1 MNSSKQ
7 RASMRSVMSFGW
19 MGALACLPLLAGCT
33 LGPHGTPP
41 PLSEH
46 AGFTTEPVQL
56 PKDAGTTLQPG
67 MQPTAQWW
75 RDLESA
81 KLDTLVTQALDH
93 NPNWA
98 SQQASLKAAHAMA
111 AAGQSLL
118 FPNVQAGFVSSR
130 QKVGQEISS
139 TLSSGQNLFN
149 LHTAQVQVTYPLDVF
164 GGNRRQV
171 EAGQALADQQAALT
185 DAARITLINSVIL
198 GAVQYAALNDS
209 LRLTQQL
216 VDIDRTALVQTRQQA
231 SLGQV
236 PESAVWA
243 AQTALLQAQS
253 SAAGLAK
260 QLAQQRDQLAALVGQ
275 YPNQPLDLPSTL
287 TEFQL
292 PKHLPESLPADV
304 VRYRPDIVAASA
316 GLHAAA
322 AEVGVAMAARL
333 PQIAITADGGYTGSA
348 LAGLFSSPNQFWSLI
363 GGVAQPV
370 FDAGG
375 LANRQKAAEATYDQA
390 REQYRATVQNAF
402 VNVADSLHA
411 LREDALGRTFAMQTT
426 EVALLSWQAAKK
438 QVELGDISPFTGL
451 TTEQTYR
458 QAMLTQVQAEAMLYM
473 DVAALH
479 QAIGGVW

>member
-7 RASMRSVMSFGW
+7 NMLIRSTKRFGW
-19 MGALACLPLLAGCT
+19 LGAMTCLPLLAGCT

-41 PLSEH
+41 ALSEH
-46 AGFTTEPVQL
+46 AGFTAEPVEL
-56 PKDAGTTLQPG
+56 PKEAGMTLQPG
-67 MQPTAQWW
+67 AQPTAQWW
-75 RDLESA
+75 RDFGSA
-81 KLDTLVTQALDH
+81 KLDALVTQALAH

-98 SQQASLKAAHAMA
+98 SQQAALKAARAQA

-118 FPNVQAGFVSSR
+118 FPNVQAGFSSGR

-185 DAARITLINSVIL
+185 DAARITLIDSVIL
-198 GAVQYAALNDS
+198 GAVQYAALNDA
-209 LRLTQQL
+209 LRLTKQL
-216 VDIDRTALVQTRQQA
+216 VDIDQTALDQTRQQA
-231 SLGQV
+231 NLGQV
-236 PESAVWA
+236 PESAVWT
-243 AQTALLQAQS
+243 AQTALLQAQG

-260 QLAQQRDQLAALVGQ
+260 QRDQQRDQLAALVGQ
-275 YPNQPLDLPSTL
+275 YPNQPLDLPATL
-287 TEFQL
+287 TEFHL
-292 PKHLPESLPADV
+292 PKQLPESLPADV
-304 VRYRPDIVAASA
+304 VQNRPDIVAASA

-363 GGVAQPV
+363 GGVTQPI

-375 LANRQKAAEATYDQA
+375 LANRQKAAEAIYEQT

-411 LREDALGRTFAMQTT
+411 LREDALGRTFASQTT
-426 EVALLSWQAAKK
+426 EAALLSWQAAKK

-451 TTEQTYR
+451 TAEQTYR

-479 QAIGGVW
+479 QAIGGAW